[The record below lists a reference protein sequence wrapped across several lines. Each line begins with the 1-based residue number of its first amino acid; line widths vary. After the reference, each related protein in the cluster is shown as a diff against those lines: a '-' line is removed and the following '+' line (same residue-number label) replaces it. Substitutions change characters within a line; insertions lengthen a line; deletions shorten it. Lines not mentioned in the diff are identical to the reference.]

1 MRITIN
7 AADGIVVDPVRRT
20 LTGTV
25 YRYGEVGRTSAGPLR
40 VGRTLPA
47 PPVGLGLTLEHDRGV
62 VRGSIALV
70 DLDEERLRVS
80 CRVEDGPLGDAALAE
95 AASRKRGGFSFDLE
109 DAEVVDGVIVSGTW
123 VALGQVENPAFN
135 SARIDQI
142 AASTTPTP
150 SGRNTMKLAPEQAAL
165 LVELKAKD
173 APTDEEKEV
182 IKALEAVAAAPE
194 IATPDPAP
202 AAPAVAAAP
211 PVQAAATQ
219 PIAASVP
226 AVAVGIPS
234 PNTSATSATPQGG
247 AFGKFCHDL
256 ADALNPQKAGG
267 VQVADIT
274 AALQDVTYSA
284 HSGNIQQPDWSGEL
298 WSGLEYQPEFLDL
311 FTEGTL
317 TSLKGTGWRFTSKL
331 EIQDY
336 AGDKAEIPTD
346 NITTET
352 QDWTGA
358 RMAVGVDIDRAF
370 FDFPTAGFIE
380 SLFQQVRESW
390 KIKLD
395 GKVRAYTQANA
406 VAAAVDESAGV
417 PVVIGAQP
425 TLLEA
430 AAIAV
435 RALKRRRVGAASWVL
450 VSDEDMFTLINTQM
464 DQVLAYLKLFNIDPE
479 QFRSSSQIPA
489 GTVYAGVKPAAKV
502 RTMPGSPIR
511 VDAQRL
517 ANGGVDE
524 AFFGYWAI
532 EEQHTRG
539 IAKATFTPA

>member
-1 MRITIN
+1 MRITLT
-7 AADGIVVDPVRRT
+7 AADNVVVDLTRRT
-20 LTGTV
+20 ITGTV
-25 YRYGEVGRTSAGPLR
+25 YRYDEVGRTSAGPLR

-47 PPVGLGLTLEHDRGV
+47 PPVGLALTLEHDRGV
-62 VRGSIALV
+62 VRGSIAMV
-70 DLDEERLRVS
+70 DLSDERLRVA
-80 CRVEDGPLGDAALAE
+80 CRVADGPLGDAALAE
-95 AASRKRGGFSFDLE
+95 AANRTRAGLSFDLE
-109 DAEVVDGVIVSGTW
+109 DAEVVDGVIVAGTW
-123 VALGQVENPAFN
+123 AALGQVENPAFN

-142 AASTTPTP
+142 AASNTPTP
-150 SGRNTMKLAPEQAAL
+150 SGRNTMRLAPDQAAL

-173 APTDEEKEV
+173 TPTDEEKEV

-194 IATPDPAP
+194 VAQPEPAP
-202 AAPAVAAAP
+202 APAGATAPEPVAASAP
-211 PVQAAATQ
+211 RAAVV
-219 PIAASVP
+219 ASVP
-226 AVAVGIPS
+226 AGIPTPQTS
-234 PNTSATSATPQGG
+234 NTTTAPQGG
-247 AFGKFCHDL
+247 AFGRFCYDM
-256 ADALNPQKAGG
+256 AKALHPDNRNKL
-267 VQVADIT
+267 VDVT
-274 AALQDVTYSA
+274 AALADVTYSSHA
-284 HSGNIQQPDWSGEL
+284 ANIQQPDWSGEL

-331 EIQDY
+331 EIADY

-395 GKVRAYTQANA
+395 AKVRAYTVANA
-406 VAAAVDESAGV
+406 AAALPDENAAEGVGNVAIVEDTLLKAAAV
-417 PVVIGAQP
+417 
-425 TLLEA
+425 
-430 AAIAV
+430 AV
-435 RALKRRRVGAASWVL
+435 RSLKRRRVGAASWVL
-450 VSDEDMFTLINTQM
+450 VSDEDMFTLLDTQM

-517 ANGGVDE
+517 THGGVDE